1 MEILNIIIFILEQL
15 LKYSAYL
22 YKNFSVPLFL
32 LIVILVFRKE
42 ISDLLNRIRHIN
54 LENNAGKV
62 SISLAEINRL
72 KDEMELYE
80 NFQICQLDGEDPRDN
95 VHLGAGPGTTG
106 KNDEFEEYFALINL
120 PEETFKEMANNG
132 LIKTIENLYNA
143 YVFLTKDYQKE
154 NHEPTKI
161 IKNIYNTA
169 KDISEDGGYLF
180 DKELVYR
187 YRSFIQLAYLELMQN
202 NEVERK
208 D

>member
-1 MEILNIIIFILEQL
+1 MEILNFINFILAQL

-22 YKNFSVPLFL
+22 YINFSFPLFL

-54 LENNAGKV
+54 FENNVGKV
-62 SISLAEINRL
+62 SISLAEIHRL
-72 KDEMELYE
+72 KAEMESYE
-80 NFQICQLDGEDPRDN
+80 NFQIRQLDGEDPRDN
-95 VHLGAGPGTTG
+95 VHLGAGPGPTG
-106 KNDEFEEYFALINL
+106 KNDELEEYFTLINL
-120 PEETFKEMANNG
+120 PEKTFKEMAKNG

-143 YVFLTKDYQKE
+143 YVYLTKDYQKE

-161 IKNIYNTA
+161 IKSIYDTA
-169 KDISEDGGYLF
+169 KDISKDGGYLF
-180 DKELVYR
+180 DEELVYR

-202 NEVERK
+202 HEIERK

>member
-22 YKNFSVPLFL
+22 YKNFSFPLFL

-54 LENNAGKV
+54 FENNAGKV

-72 KDEMELYE
+72 KAEMESYE
-80 NFQICQLDGEDPRDN
+80 NFQIRQLDGEDPRDN
-95 VHLGAGPGTTG
+95 IHLGAGPGTTG

-120 PEETFKEMANNG
+120 PEKTFKEMANNG

-143 YVFLTKDYQKE
+143 YVYLTKDYQKE

-187 YRSFIQLAYLELMQN
+187 YRSFIQLAYLELMEN
-202 NEVERK
+202 NEIERK